1 MKLHH
6 TRRCGGNA
14 LVVVIILTGIM
25 GFTLASYLILVRQQ
39 NSSIMRS
46 VSWNACIPA
55 AEAGIEE
62 AMTHINRSGL
72 AALESCG
79 WTLVNGEYTK
89 TRTFGNSL
97 FVTAIS
103 STDPPVVESEGY
115 VAVPGSD
122 AGCFGWLAAT
132 GLDIGQAQATK
143 RRVRVTTRRQGVWF
157 GAMVAKGTIDL
168 NGNGVTA
175 DSFNSQD
182 PDKSVNGQ
190 YHSSK
195 RNDKGDIATNLTI
208 ENSIDVGNANIYGH
222 AATGP
227 KGTVAIGPNGRV
239 GSLTWGSSGIEPG
252 WSSDDM
258 NIDFP
263 DVVVPFSS
271 GFSVT
276 SGTLGST
283 TFTYLLNGGSTGADF
298 VMGNLNLSTKSVML
312 ITNHVRL
319 LVTGNITVKGTIE
332 IAENSS
338 LVLYM
343 QGASADIG
351 GNGVINRTGSA
362 LDFFYYGLPTH
373 TSLKIA
379 GNGGFI
385 GAIYA
390 PDADFT
396 LGGGGN
402 NTEDF
407 IGASVTKTVTMN
419 GHFNFHY
426 DEALANAG
434 LSRGFIV
441 DSWNELVP
449 SATSSL

>member
-1 MKLHH
+1 MNIHH
-6 TRRCGGNA
+6 TRRCAGNT
-14 LVVVIILTGIM
+14 LVVVMILTGVM
-25 GFTLASYLILVRQQ
+25 GFTLASYLILVQQQ
-39 NSSIMRS
+39 NTSIMRS

-62 AMTHINRSGL
+62 ALTHINRSGL
-72 AALESCG
+72 AALDTCG
-79 WTLVNGEYTK
+79 WTLVNGSYTK
-89 TRTFGNSL
+89 TRTMGDSY
-97 FVTAIS
+97 FVTVIS
-103 STDPPVVESEGY
+103 PADPPSVESEGF
-115 VAVPGSD
+115 VAVRGTAAES
-122 AGCFGWLAAT
+122 FGWLAAA
-132 GLDIGQAQATK
+132 GIDLGQAQTTK
-143 RRVRVTTRRQGVWF
+143 RKVRVTTRRQGVWF

-182 PDKSVNGQ
+182 PNKSVNGR

-208 ENSIDVGNANIYGH
+208 QNSIDVGNANIYGR

-227 KGTVAIGPNGRV
+227 EGTIAIGPNGRV
-239 GSLTWGSSGIEPG
+239 GSLSWGSSGIEPG

-258 NIDFP
+258 NVEFP
-263 DVVVPFSS
+263 DVVAPFSS

-276 SGTLGST
+276 SGKLGNT
-283 TFTYLLNGGSTGADF
+283 TFACLLNGGATGGDF
-298 VMGNLNLSTKSVML
+298 MMGNLDLKSKDVML

-338 LVLYM
+338 LILYM

-351 GNGVINRTGSA
+351 GNGIVNKTGSA

-373 TSLKIA
+373 TSIKFA

-402 NTEDF
+402 NSEDF
-407 IGASVTKTVTMN
+407 VGASVSKTVRMN

-434 LSRGFIV
+434 LSRGYIV
-441 DSWNELVP
+441 DSWNELLP
-449 SATSSL
+449 SAASSL